1 MIVKELLEEIEV
13 FEQSTRPK
21 RSALQFE
28 KEKLENDAIEFFLN
42 LWDMKKQLE
51 EGKSNIIKMEENLV
65 KKQQFFLKCG
75 NIISKFECLH

>member
-42 LWDMKKQLE
+42 L
-51 EGKSNIIKMEENLV
+51 
-65 KKQQFFLKCG
+65 
-75 NIISKFECLH
+75 

>member
-1 MIVKELLEEIEV
+1 
-13 FEQSTRPK
+13 
-21 RSALQFE
+21 
-28 KEKLENDAIEFFLN
+28 LENDAIEFFLN